1 MLIAHELSAYNKELG
16 NMAQDQTIF
25 SWHDYDGEPSR
36 TTFNT
41 VEITAANLDAQATAA
56 NALRSAIN
64 ALTLVSVE
72 QAVIT
77 DNVWDNIVPVT
88 NPFAQREIK
97 WVVIVRDTAGNTYR
111 SNEFPMANLDLLE
124 NNSKYLV
131 KSGNVVVAGA
141 ATEVQA
147 FIDAFEA
154 FAVSNTGLALQV
166 WDVYQAGR
174 NN

>member
-1 MLIAHELSAYNKELG
+1 
-16 NMAQDQTIF
+16 MAQDQTVF

-41 VEITAANLDAQATAA
+41 VEITAANLDAQASAA
-56 NALRSAIN
+56 TALRTAIN
-64 ALTLVSVE
+64 GLTLVSVE

-88 NPFAQREIK
+88 DPFAQREIK
-97 WVVIVRDTAGNTYR
+97 WIVIVRDTAGNTYR
-111 SNEFPMANLDLLE
+111 ANEFPCANLALLE
-124 NNSKYLV
+124 NNSEYIV
-131 KSGNVVVAGA
+131 KAGNVVVATA
-141 ATEVQA
+141 AAAVQA
-147 FIDAFEA
+147 FIDAYEA
-154 FAVSNTGLALQV
+154 FAVSNAGLALQV